1 VETLKNILLEEQK
14 EKNLNENLELL
25 KRMITLK
32 KRVQKTLLTL
42 KGEN

>member
-1 VETLKNILLEEQK
+1 METLKNILLEEQK